1 MPSNNASIFTL
12 RAFII
17 TSSLVYFTNGIEKT
31 VYIHLEE
38 DSTMTSEFVSLA
50 VVRELLETQEK
61 AFKQFIEFHT
71 NSVKEEINT
80 LRKYVDDLKTSLVFS
95 QKDIDDVKEK
105 CHKAEERLME
115 TEDGLTEAN
124 SCIDELYDQQ
134 EQLENH
140 SRRNNVK
147 IMGIPENGNETW
159 EESEQKA
166 IEVIR
171 TRLQIAEELKVE
183 RAHRVGKPRPPYRHI
198 GGEKLKSK
206 PRPII
211 VKFQEWKTKEKV
223 VRTARKMKPDGL
235 MFYEDFAQRTLQR
248 RRELIPELI
257 RRRKQG
263 KQAFIVMDRI
273 VEYDTD
279 RNETQA

>member
-1 MPSNNASIFTL
+1 MPPNNASIFTL
-12 RAFII
+12 IAFII
-17 TSSLVYFTNGIEKT
+17 TSSSVYSTNDIEKT

-50 VVRELLETQEK
+50 VVRELLETQER

-80 LRKYVDDLKTSLVFS
+80 LRKHVDDLKTSLVFS
-95 QKDIDDVKEK
+95 QKDMDDVKEK
-105 CHKAEERLME
+105 CYKAEERLM
-115 TEDGLTEAN
+115 DGLTEAN

-166 IEVIR
+166 IEIIR
-171 TRLQIAEELKVE
+171 TRLQLLK
-183 RAHRVGKPRPPYRHI
+183 
-198 GGEKLKSK
+198 
-206 PRPII
+206 
-211 VKFQEWKTKEKV
+211 
-223 VRTARKMKPDGL
+223 
-235 MFYEDFAQRTLQR
+235 
-248 RRELIPELI
+248 
-257 RRRKQG
+257 
-263 KQAFIVMDRI
+263 
-273 VEYDTD
+273 
-279 RNETQA
+279 N

>member
-12 RAFII
+12 IAFII
-17 TSSLVYFTNGIEKT
+17 TSSSVYFTNGIEKT

-50 VVRELLETQEK
+50 VVCELLETQER
-61 AFKQFIEFHT
+61 AFKQFLEFHT

-95 QKDIDDVKEK
+95 QKDIDVKEK
-105 CHKAEERLME
+105 CYKAEERLME

-124 SCIDELYDQQ
+124 SCINELYDQQ

-140 SRRNNVK
+140 SHRNNVK

-171 TRLQIAEELKVE
+171 T
-183 RAHRVGKPRPPYRHI
+183 
-198 GGEKLKSK
+198 
-206 PRPII
+206 
-211 VKFQEWKTKEKV
+211 
-223 VRTARKMKPDGL
+223 
-235 MFYEDFAQRTLQR
+235 
-248 RRELIPELI
+248 
-257 RRRKQG
+257 
-263 KQAFIVMDRI
+263 
-273 VEYDTD
+273 
-279 RNETQA
+279 NC